1 MLALAGLAALGPG
14 RISGP
19 HAQESAGAGGGGVL
33 AASDGAADADLAAT
47 WDRAQVYL
55 RYEDEDLNLRIIGGA
70 LGAPYIQAFLAQ
82 DAGDP
87 QPVVIHLHGCQ
98 RSDDLADVRN
108 QGRALAEMGFIV
120 VVPNSFA
127 RADRP
132 ETCDPL
138 RLQRIENAPFA
149 QVQRWRIEELAYALK
164 RVLAAPWADKR
175 KIFAGGFDEG
185 GDAVLAFADPALAG
199 RFAIGAPCRFAPTA
213 AAPRLPTLVI
223 LSRNDLWFDGE
234 HEAQAQ
240 GRCRRLL
247 RGQSNVGFF
256 EPEGVLHDALIYEE
270 ARIALWNFLVRASF
284 LRASLDKG
292 PGRPAGILSVS
303 RAGLSAG
310 PVPSR
315 PYATIMTASPLRERR
330 CRSSSARS

>member
-1 MLALAGLAALGPG
+1 MRPAAALFAVLALAGLVALGPG
-14 RISGP
+14 RVSEP
-19 HAQESAGAGGGGVL
+19 YAQESAGAGEGGL
-33 AASDGAADADLAAT
+33 LPASDGAADADLAAT
-47 WDRAQVYL
+47 WDHAQIYL
-55 RYEDEDLNLRIIGGA
+55 RYEDEDFNLRIIGGA
-70 LGAPYIQAFLAQ
+70 LEAPYIQAFLAQ
-82 DAGDP
+82 DASDP

-98 RSDDLADVRN
+98 RSDDLADIRN

-120 VVPNSFA
+120 VVPDSFA

-138 RLQRIENAPFA
+138 TLRRVENAPFA

-164 RVLAAPWADKR
+164 QVLAAPWADKS

-199 RFAIGAPCRFAPTA
+199 RFAIGAPCRFAPA
-213 AAPRLPTLVI
+213 AAPMLPTLVI
-223 LSRNDLWFDGE
+223 ASKNDLWFDGE

-256 EPEGVLHDALIYEE
+256 APEGVLHDALIYEE

-284 LRASLDKG
+284 L
-292 PGRPAGILSVS
+292 
-303 RAGLSAG
+303 
-310 PVPSR
+310 
-315 PYATIMTASPLRERR
+315 
-330 CRSSSARS
+330 